1 MNSFDL
7 LVEGSQFTLYANDR
21 ELATVEDST
30 LSEAG
35 KVGFAV
41 GLDEAGQTVT
51 VDFDDLV
58 IKAW

>member
-1 MNSFDL
+1 MPMTGNWP
-7 LVEGSQFTLYANDR
+7 R
-21 ELATVEDST
+21 WRT